1 MNVVIVDQAAEGR
14 LFLSNEWS
22 QPWIQEATRPVVPQ
36 QALCLVQKQYAPI
49 LSLAS
54 LTLSVFEFHGRRGWV
69 EKPGLKT

>member
-14 LFLSNEWS
+14 LFLSNERS
-22 QPWIQEATRPVVPQ
+22 QPWLQEAMRPVVLQ
-36 QALCLVQKQYAPI
+36 QALCLVQKQYVPN

-54 LTLSVFEFHGRRGWV
+54 LTLSVFELHGGRGWG